1 MPGGR
6 ESRTGNL
13 QIKSSFR
20 PLATCEPYLDPDS
33 ESTNC
38 KKKTKKKTMTV
49 GSLNSDWIFYD

>member
-13 QIKSSFR
+13 QIKSSFW

-38 KKKTKKKTMTV
+38 KQKKQK
-49 GSLNSDWIFYD
+49 NYDSWKFEL